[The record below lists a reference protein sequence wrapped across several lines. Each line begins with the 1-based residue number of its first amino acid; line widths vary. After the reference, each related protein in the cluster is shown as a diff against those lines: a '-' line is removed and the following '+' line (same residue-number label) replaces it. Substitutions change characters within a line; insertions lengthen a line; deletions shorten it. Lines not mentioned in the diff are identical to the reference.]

1 MNKKDILKNVYDDF
15 FGISKKK
22 EEEELNRQIKES
34 LDADTIEINIP
45 QEKEKVSNIDGD
57 KMLKQSFER
66 IDKLYIDEKL
76 AAMPERDLCDTT
88 HYKIY
93 KKQKNELF

>member
-1 MNKKDILKNVYDDF
+1 MDKKDILKNVYDDF

-34 LDADTIEINIP
+34 LDTDTIEINIP

-66 IDKLYIDEKL
+66 IDKLYIDEKSK
-76 AAMPERDLCDTT
+76 DIHNIC
-88 HYKIY
+88 K
-93 KKQKNELF
+93 FF